1 VGRPSHLI
9 LSLDAYANVDGA
21 IDLGYPDRCFFTVGK
36 SSSGA
41 WWFIDPKGA
50 KFFSLGVD
58 VVTYSG
64 DSPAGGT

>member
-1 VGRPSHLI
+1 
-9 LSLDAYANVDGA
+9 
-21 IDLGYPDRCFFTVGK
+21 VGK

-50 KFFSLGVD
+50 KFFSHGVD

>member
-1 VGRPSHLI
+1 M
-9 LSLDAYANVDGA
+9 
-21 IDLGYPDRCFFTVGK
+21 GYPDRCFFTVGK

-64 DSPAGGT
+64 DSPAGGTSLPHYTFLGISWARAETSF